1 MLCSGGANLIS
12 ASSDNTVKVWNS
24 SKKAFCMSTLRT
36 HKDYVK
42 ALAYAKDI
50 EQVASAGLDR
60 NIFLWDV
67 QTLTALTASNNTV
80 TTSTLSG
87 NKDSIYSLAMNSN
100 GTLIASGST
109 EKKIRLFDPRTTQKL
124 MKLKGH
130 SDNVRALLLNRDC
143 TQCLSASSDG
153 TVRLWSVGQ
162 QRAIAVIRVH
172 TDGVWALQTN
182 ESFSVVYSAGRDR
195 RIIMTDLKNVENGLV
210 ICEESAPVLRLLLM
224 PDGQSMWV
232 STTDSSV
239 KRWSVPSAK
248 AMLPFGS
255 QMENGEPNGDCAA
268 DCNSDSVEQ
277 IKPRYGE
284 PEMVIKGNSAIRR

>member
-1 MLCSGGANLIS
+1 
-12 ASSDNTVKVWNS
+12 
-24 SKKAFCMSTLRT
+24 MSTLRT

-67 QTLTALTASNNTV
+67 HTLTALTASNNTV
-80 TTSTLSG
+80 TTSSLNG
-87 NKDSIYSLAMNSN
+87 NQSSIYSLAMNSS

-182 ESFSVVYSAGRDR
+182 EAFSVVYSAGRDR

-210 ICEESAPVLRLLLM
+210 ICEESAPVLRLLMM

-248 AMLPFGS
+248 AMLPFAS
-255 QMENGEPNGDCAA
+255 QMENGELDDECNG
-268 DCNSDSVEQ
+268 SLES
-277 IKPRYGE
+277 IKPKYGE
-284 PEMVIKGNSAIRR
+284 PEMVIKGNSAIRKFHVLNDKVGL